1 MRRTLIIVASIIVVI
16 GIAALVYFLFFAK
29 GSPQLTAD
37 TNPFGNTGAGDA
49 SGGSADVS
57 GGSGSGTAVGQQ
69 IAPSFVQI
77 TDKPVAKGFVALFIP
92 PQTISTPS
100 TTSTSTDLSQ
110 SPRDI
115 DVRYIDRA
123 SGNVYSYHW
132 DERILTR
139 LSNKTLPGIQRAA
152 WLPNGSM
159 AFAQYLSRDD
169 AGTEHVETYA
179 LPAGGEGGYFLERDL
194 DQVAVSTT
202 SVFSLLSSGSGS
214 TGTTAKPDGSA
225 AKTVFSS
232 VLSSI
237 TAGFAGKGFI
247 AYTKPSGSVPGYG
260 FTVDGAGAFTRVLGP
275 LNGLSMLASP
285 SGASVLYSYTDR
297 GALRLAILDV
307 GTHEITTLPIA
318 TLAEKC
324 VWAPDNHSIYCAV
337 PTTVSGTLP
346 DDWYQGAVSFSDRIW
361 RIDLTSRVTI
371 LLVDPNAVASKKI
384 DAVGLTTDSKSDV
397 LVFMNKKDG
406 SLYAYDL

>member
-1 MRRTLIIVASIIVVI
+1 
-16 GIAALVYFLFFAK
+16 
-29 GSPQLTAD
+29 
-37 TNPFGNTGAGDA
+37 
-49 SGGSADVS
+49 
-57 GGSGSGTAVGQQ
+57 
-69 IAPSFVQI
+69 
-77 TDKPVAKGFVALFIP
+77 
-92 PQTISTPS
+92 
-100 TTSTSTDLSQ
+100 
-110 SPRDI
+110 
-115 DVRYIDRA
+115 
-123 SGNVYSYHW
+123 VYSYHW

-202 SVFSLLSSGSGS
+202 SVFSLLSTGSGS
-214 TGTTAKPDGSA
+214 TGTTAKPDGSG

-260 FTVDGAGAFTRVLGP
+260 FTVDGVGAFTRVLGP

-285 SGASVLYSYTDR
+285 SGTSILYSYTDR
-297 GALRLAILDV
+297 GALRLAVLDA
-307 GTHEITTLPIA
+307 GTHEITALPIA
-318 TLAEKC
+318 TLVEKC
-324 VWAPDNHSIYCAV
+324 VWTANGRSVYCAV
-337 PTTVSGTLP
+337 PKTLSGTLP

-361 RIDLTSRVTI
+361 QIDLDSRVVTQV
-371 LLVDPNAVASKKI
+371 VDPSAVASKNI
-384 DAVGLTTDSKSDV
+384 DMQGLTLDPRSDV